1 MNFEPQKFFVGLID
15 FFAILMP
22 GALLTYLTKDW
33 AAARLGLG
41 PAFPLG
47 DAEAATVFLFASY
60 LLGHMASLLGA
71 ALDEW
76 IYDPLRKC
84 TDLGQISRLAK
95 GRRLARPWLRRF
107 AKSDWLFG
115 KSADAAVT
123 QAVRLK
129 SRQLHLLSAGSA
141 VNAFQ
146 WCRAR
151 LSKEHPEGLSDVQR
165 FEANSKFFRSFVI
178 VLAALALF
186 YAARA
191 DWLKAAICLAS
202 VAPALW
208 RYIDQRFKATQ
219 QAYWFVLTLEAM
231 KGAQQVNPPREDG
244 LTHAGGV
251 AFRTSPGEPTKFL
264 MLQASKDRSQW
275 VLPKG
280 HIEPGEEPRTTAVRE
295 LLEETGHFARNVE
308 HLQDSPLN
316 KSKDAPMVR
325 WFLMELDE
333 EGKDWPKENRQS
345 EFLFL
350 DDARKRAAFVE
361 TRALLE
367 MAEKRLPKKSAA

>member
-33 AAARLGLG
+33 AAAQLGSG

-47 DAEAATVFLFASY
+47 NVEAATVFLFASY

-84 TDLGQISRLAK
+84 TDFGQIGGLAK
-95 GRRLARPWLRRF
+95 GMHLARPWLRRF

-115 KSADAAVT
+115 KNADAAVT

-129 SRQLHLLSAGSA
+129 SRQLHLLSAGHA

-151 LSKEHPEGLSDVQR
+151 LSKEHPEGLLDVQR

-186 YAARA
+186 YAAQA
-191 DWLKAAICLAS
+191 GWLKAAVCLVS

-208 RYIDQRFKATQ
+208 RYVDQRFKATQ

-231 KGAQQVNPPREDG
+231 NKAPQINPPREDG

-251 AFRTSPGEPTKFL
+251 VFRKTLGGAKEFL
-264 MLQASKDRSQW
+264 LLQASKDRAHW

-280 HIEPGEEPRTTAVRE
+280 HIEPGEEPRETAARE
-295 LLEETGHFARNVE
+295 VHEETGSFARIVE
-308 HLQDSPLN
+308 HLMDAPL
-316 KSKDAPMVR
+316 SKAKGAPMVR
-325 WFLMELDE
+325 WFLMELVE
-333 EGKDWPKENRQS
+333 PAAKWAKEDRQS
-345 EFLFL
+345 EFLSL
-350 DDARKRAAFVE
+350 DDAKSRAAFAE
-361 TRALLE
+361 TRALIDL
-367 MAEKRLPKKSAA
+367 AEKQLG